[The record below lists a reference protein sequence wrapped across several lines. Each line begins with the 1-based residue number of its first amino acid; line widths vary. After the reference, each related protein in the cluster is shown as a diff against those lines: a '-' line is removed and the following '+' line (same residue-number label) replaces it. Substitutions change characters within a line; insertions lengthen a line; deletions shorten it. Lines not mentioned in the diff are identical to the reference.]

1 MELYNHEDIYDNEIS
16 PLMQKIIAICKEHK
30 IPVIASFA
38 YENDEENGVG
48 SCTTN
53 IFFDDR
59 KPEGFLSAN
68 REIRTGGNTTMAITV
83 RSA

>member
-16 PLMQKIIAICKEHK
+16 PLMQKIIAICREHK

-48 SCTTN
+48 ACTTN
-53 IFFDDR
+53 IYFDNR
-59 KPEGFLSAN
+59 KHEPFLKAN
-68 REIRTGGNTTMAITV
+68 QEIRSGGNITIAMAIQG
-83 RSA
+83 A